1 MAFLKKEIYEWLV
14 AIAIALVLLFVI
26 HQFLFLTYS
35 VKGDSMYPTLKD
47 GEKVIVS
54 RINYTLGNID
64 DGDVIVFHA
73 DKKSD
78 YVKRVI
84 GRAGDTVSYKG
95 DTLYVNDKE
104 VKEPYLDENK
114 LAKTN
119 VLLTENFSVE
129 DLVNSGGKA
138 KIPDGQ
144 LLVLG
149 DNREVSKDSRYF
161 GLIKEEQVV
170 GEVVLRFWPFNVF
183 HYDFD
188 PATEK

>member
-1 MAFLKKEIYEWLV
+1 MKKELYEWLS
-14 AIAIALVLLFVI
+14 AIGIALVLLFVI

-35 VKGDSMYPTLKD
+35 VKGDSMYPMLKD

-54 RINYTLGNID
+54 RINYTLGKINE
-64 DGDVIVFHA
+64 GDVIVFHA

-84 GRAGDTVSYKG
+84 GVGGDTVMYKD
-95 DTLYVNDKE
+95 DTLYINNKK

-119 VLLTENFSVE
+119 VLLTENFSVK
-129 DLVNSGGKA
+129 DLVNSGGKS
-138 KIPDGQ
+138 KIPKGE

-161 GLIKEEQVV
+161 GLIKEKQVV

-183 HYDFD
+183 HYNFD

>member
-1 MAFLKKEIYEWLV
+1 VAFLKKEIYEWLV

>member
-1 MAFLKKEIYEWLV
+1 MKKEIYEWLV

-161 GLIKEEQVV
+161 GLIQEEQVV

>member
-54 RINYTLGNID
+54 RINYSLGNID

>member
-1 MAFLKKEIYEWLV
+1 VAFLKKEIYEWLV

-161 GLIKEEQVV
+161 GLIQEEQVV

>member
-1 MAFLKKEIYEWLV
+1 MA
-14 AIAIALVLLFVI
+14 
-26 HQFLFLTYS
+26 
-35 VKGDSMYPTLKD
+35 PTLKD

-54 RINYTLGNID
+54 RINYTLGHIN

-73 DKKSD
+73 DSKHD

-84 GRAGDTVSYKG
+84 GKGGDTVVYKD
-95 DTLYVNDKE
+95 DTLYINDKK

-119 VLLTENFSVE
+119 HLLTENFSSK
-129 DLVNSGGKA
+129 DLNNGEAVIPEGK
-138 KIPDGQ
+138 

-161 GLIKEEQVV
+161 GLIDESDVV
-170 GEVVLRFWPFNVF
+170 GEVALRFWPFNTF

-188 PATEK
+188 PAAQ

>member
-1 MAFLKKEIYEWLV
+1 VAFLKKEIYEWLV

-54 RINYTLGNID
+54 RINYSLGNID

>member
-161 GLIKEEQVV
+161 GLIQEEQVV

>member
-1 MAFLKKEIYEWLV
+1 MKKELYEWLV
-14 AIAIALVLLFVI
+14 AIGIALVLLFVI

-54 RINYTLGNID
+54 RINYSLGKID
-64 DGDVIVFHA
+64 EGDVVVFHA
-73 DKKSD
+73 DKTHD

-84 GRAGDTVSYKG
+84 GKAGDTVSYK
-95 DTLYVNDKE
+95 DDQLYVNGKA
-104 VKEPYLDENK
+104 VAEPYLDENK

-119 VLLTENFSVE
+119 TTLTENFSVK
-129 DLVNSGGKA
+129 DLVNAEGKS
-138 KIPDGQ
+138 KIPAGK

-161 GLIKEEQVV
+161 GLVSEKKVV
-170 GEVVLRFWPFNVF
+170 GEVVLRFWPFNTF
-183 HYDFD
+183 HYNFD
-188 PATEK
+188 PAED